1 MLRVIQ
7 IPVLSDNYIYLIVD
21 EGSGLCACV
30 DPAVSKPV
38 ISMLKKNNLHLD
50 YILNTHHH
58 SDHIGANLELQKKYN
73 CQIIGNE
80 KDKDR
85 IPGINL
91 FVKENSK
98 FSIGSSEFKVF
109 EVSGHT
115 IGHICYYFEKDNI
128 IFCGDTLFSLGCG
141 RLFEGSP
148 ATMVESLLK
157 IRALPD
163 ETKIYCAHEYTLNN
177 ANFAQ
182 TLEPNNEDLK
192 KKIEE
197 IKKKRTQGLPT
208 IPSILGEEK
217 KLNPFLRFD
226 DQKLLKNMGLKFRDN
241 TESFRIIR
249 ELKDDF

>member
-1 MLRVIQ
+1 M
-7 IPVLSDNYIYLIVD
+7 
-21 EGSGLCACV
+21 
-30 DPAVSKPV
+30 K
-38 ISMLKKNNLHLD
+38 
-50 YILNTHHH
+50 
-58 SDHIGANLELQKKYN
+58 
-73 CQIIGNE
+73 

-157 IRALPD
+157 
-163 ETKIYCAHEYTLNN
+163 
-177 ANFAQ
+177 
-182 TLEPNNEDLK
+182 
-192 KKIEE
+192 
-197 IKKKRTQGLPT
+197 
-208 IPSILGEEK
+208 
-217 KLNPFLRFD
+217 
-226 DQKLLKNMGLKFRDN
+226 
-241 TESFRIIR
+241 
-249 ELKDDF
+249 